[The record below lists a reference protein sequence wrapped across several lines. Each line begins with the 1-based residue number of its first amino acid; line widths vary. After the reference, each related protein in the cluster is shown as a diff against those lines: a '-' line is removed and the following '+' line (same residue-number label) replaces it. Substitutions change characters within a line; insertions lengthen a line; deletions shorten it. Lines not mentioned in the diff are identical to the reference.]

1 MPCSLGSIGTYQFN
15 SNLPLLEETL
25 GYPEDSIVD
34 VWFNVEVLTSGENR
48 PSWGYEPPEFEDL
61 EDVNLL
67 SIDVELADKTVHI
80 TDQNTIDMMRG
91 FLPEEDQYYWDIVE
105 EAA

>member
-15 SNLPLLEETL
+15 SNLTELEETL
-25 GYPEDSIVD
+25 GYPEDSITD
-34 VWFNVEVLTSGENR
+34 VWFNVEVLTSGKNR
-48 PSWGYEPPEFEDL
+48 PAYGYEPPEYEELD
-61 EDVNLL
+61 DVNLL
-67 SIDVELADKTVHI
+67 SIDIELADKIVHI